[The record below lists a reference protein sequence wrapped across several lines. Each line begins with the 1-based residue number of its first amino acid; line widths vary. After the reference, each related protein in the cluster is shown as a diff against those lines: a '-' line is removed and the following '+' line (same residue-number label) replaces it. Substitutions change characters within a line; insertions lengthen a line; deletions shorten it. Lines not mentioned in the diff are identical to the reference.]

1 MRLGAQATEAAIK
14 ALSRSKELGRYKV
27 IHLNTHGALAGE
39 LNGTAEPGLVLTPP
53 TKETDEDEGYLSASE
68 ITELKL
74 DADWVV
80 LSACNTA
87 AGDSKTAEAL
97 SGLARAFFYAGTR
110 SLLVSHW
117 AVYAQ
122 STAHLVS
129 AAVGGPTKADRA
141 KALQKAMLEMIDKP
155 PRSVWAHPTY
165 WAPFILVGEGAD
177 EIESNAHVRT
187 RQVEPKE
194 QITFNTCISSL
205 GQIQPPQP
213 PFFC

>member
-53 TKETDEDEGYLSASE
+53 TKETDEDEGYLSA
-68 ITELKL
+68 
-74 DADWVV
+74 
-80 LSACNTA
+80 CNTA
-87 AGDSKTAEAL
+87 AGDAKTAEAL